1 MTVSRRAFLASG
13 AAFVMARPA
22 FAATG
27 FRDYTPGMIQTML
40 SEGKTV
46 FVDYA
51 ADWCGT
57 CARQKRVILG
67 LLKENPAYR
76 KSVEFVRVD
85 WDDFRK
91 ADVTTSRRI
100 PRRSTLIVL
109 KGDQELGR
117 IVAGTGQAEI
127 KGLMDTALSAATTS

>member
-1 MTVSRRAFLASG
+1 MTPTRRAFLAGTSALVLAG
-13 AAFVMARPA
+13 PA
-22 FAATG
+22 FAAAG
-27 FRDYTPGMIQTML
+27 FQDYTPGLVDTLL
-40 SEGKTV
+40 SQGKTV

-57 CARQKRVILG
+57 CAKQERVIQS
-67 LLKENPAYR
+67 LLQENPSYA
-76 KSVEFVRVD
+76 KNIVFVRVD

-91 ADVTTSRRI
+91 ADVTTSRKI

-117 IVAGTGQAEI
+117 IVAGTGKAEI
-127 KGLMDTALSAATTS
+127 KALMDTALGAATA